1 MAVAKAKVAPGRAE
15 EAPKVAAPAV
25 AMGREIQPPKGRA
38 VAVGRDGKPIW
49 RRMRD
54 DNTDQFFIDPAM
66 IPDGWHYEWKRESVY
81 GWEDR
86 QHQVRL
92 HLNGWTEVPASRH
105 DGIFMPPGFDG
116 PIRREGQ
123 ILMEIPLALHEE
135 ARREERK
142 KANDQLRGSRQ
153 TGAIIGGAATP
164 ITDYE
169 NPSAKGASFVR
180 GNRMPVENEAK
191 YEYTIDE

>member
-1 MAVAKAKVAPGRAE
+1 MAVAKAKAAPGRTE
-15 EAPKVAAPAV
+15 EAPKAAASAV
-25 AMGREIQPPKGRA
+25 VMGREIQPPKGRA
-38 VAVGRDGKPIW
+38 VALGRDGKPIW

-54 DNTDQFFIDPAM
+54 DNTDQFFIDPAL

-81 GWEDR
+81 GWEDK

-105 DGIFMPPGFDG
+105 DGIFMPPGFEG

-123 ILMEIPLALHEE
+123 VLMEIPLALHEE
-135 ARREERK
+135 AKREERR
-142 KANDQLRGSRQ
+142 KANDQLRGSRA
-153 TGAIIGGAATP
+153 TGAIIGGHATG
-164 ITDYE
+164 ITDVE
-169 NPSAKGASFVR
+169 VSVRSSATYIRGEREEVR
-180 GNRMPVENEAK
+180 QNSS